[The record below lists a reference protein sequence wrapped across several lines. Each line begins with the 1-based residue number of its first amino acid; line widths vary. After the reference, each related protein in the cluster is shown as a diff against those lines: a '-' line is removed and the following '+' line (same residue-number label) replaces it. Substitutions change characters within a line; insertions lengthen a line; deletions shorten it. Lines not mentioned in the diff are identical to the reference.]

1 MTHKNIILLAIIVGL
16 MMGMLGSIYDPN
28 LKSFA
33 QKEEKEQN
41 SSGRMTLQI
50 MDRELKHVDQKFN
63 DIKAELKDINTKIA
77 SICDDIVNTK
87 IRAAESGGI
96 YGGGSALVIYLVG
109 ILGKSFWSKRKK

>member
-77 SICDDIVNTK
+77 SICDDIVIQK
-87 IRAAESGGI
+87 LGQQRAGEFMGEDQP
-96 YGGGSALVIYLVG
+96 
-109 ILGKSFWSKRKK
+109 